1 MAVAGREQVALV
13 CKNCG
18 SQNYATTRN
27 KVNMDTKGKGK
38 LEIKK
43 YCSTCKKHELHKE
56 KTKLK

>member
-1 MAVAGREQVALV
+1 MAVAGREQVALI
-13 CKNCG
+13 CKSCK
-18 SQNYATTRN
+18 SQNYTTTRN

-43 YCSTCKKHELHKE
+43 YCKKCKSHQLHKE